1 MSSSDMFATPVS
13 PGAKVSMVGGSVD
26 PADKSQGKMNG
37 ALAAAALALGSGFA
51 AWALEQGGTFLIV
64 EGFMKMTGTGSIR
77 SLLEMLV
84 SWAGA
89 SGWQGMLVTTGVAT
103 VLQLLPV
110 CNGILLMMTLGS
122 MFGTVQGVAIAS
134 VAATTSALMCLLT
147 SRHVLRDMFVGK
159 EPPLLK
165 AVASS
170 IAASDQKSLLIVLLF
185 RLSPVVPYCLSNY
198 LFGLTEVRILPYL
211 AGTWM
216 GTLPAISAFVS
227 AGVLTK
233 SIANG
238 TASAPTELLV
248 LGFVATVCVLTALG
262 KISQQELNKMADAAG
277 GEGGEVHG
285 REEAV
290 EDRAEADKWA

>member
-1 MSSSDMFATPVS
+1 MFASPMS
-13 PGAKVSMVGGSVD
+13 PGAKVPIVGGSVD
-26 PADKSQGKMNG
+26 PVDKSEGKMNG

-64 EGFMKMTGTGSIR
+64 EGLMKMTGTDSIR

-84 SWAGA
+84 SWAA
-89 SGWQGMLVTTGVAT
+89 SSGWQGMAVTTGVAT

-122 MFGTVQGVAIAS
+122 MFGTVQGVAISS
-134 VAATTSALMCLLT
+134 VAATSSAVMCLLT
-147 SRHVLRDMFVGK
+147 ARHLLREKFVGK

-170 IAASDQKSLLIVLLF
+170 IAASDQKSLLIVMLF

-211 AGTWM
+211 AGTWL

-233 SIANG
+233 NIANG

-248 LGFVATVCVLTALG
+248 LGFVATVCVLSALG

-277 GEGGEVHG
+277 GGGG
-285 REEAV
+285 GGNGGEEAV
-290 EDRAEADKWA
+290 ADRAEAGKWS